1 MKNKINRIQAIVH
14 VLSWL
19 PFLILLSN
27 LLSNRLCANP
37 IQTITIYTGRTALN
51 LLFFTL
57 LCTPLN
63 SVGITSAL
71 LVRRALGLYSFLYA
85 LLHFLTFAILD
96 YGFQISEIAYLIFH
110 QIFLLLGLI
119 AFILLLAL
127 AITSTSYWIRRMG
140 IWWKRLHQL
149 IYAIGILVVVHFY
162 LAVKLDTRLPI
173 FYLLLYTILMM
184 LLFPIFKRKKE
195 IPQAIEKIDGF
206 LSADFL

>member
-1 MKNKINRIQAIVH
+1 MKKKLTRIQAIVH
-14 VLSWL
+14 VSSWL
-19 PFLILLSN
+19 PFLILLWN
-27 LLSNRLCANP
+27 LLSNNLGANP
-37 IQTITIYTGRTALN
+37 IQTITTYTGRTALN

-71 LVRRALGLYSFLYA
+71 LVRRALGLYSFLYT
-85 LLHFLTFAILD
+85 LLHFLTFTILD

-110 QIFLLLGLI
+110 QIFLFLGLI
-119 AFILLLAL
+119 AFILLIAL
-127 AITSTSYWIRRMG
+127 TITSTAYWIRRMG

-173 FYLLLYTILMM
+173 FYFLLYTILMV
-184 LLFPIFKRKKE
+184 LRIPFLKGKKE

-206 LSADFL
+206 LSTDCV